1 MIKIL
6 GRSDSINVRKV
17 LWLCDELKIRYDCED
32 WGVVSNLLKRAPE
45 FVKLNPNA
53 TIPVIM
59 DGDFVLWQS
68 NSILRYLANAYV
80 GQNLYPTDAKPRA
93 IIDQWIDWQGIEL
106 NNSWTYAL
114 MNLFRHSPEHQDP
127 KLVEKSIQAWS
138 KMMLIVEQQ
147 LEKTGAYIT
156 GEHFSLAD
164 IVIGLLVQPLVF
176 NPV

>member
-68 NSILRYLANAYV
+68 NSILRYLANAYA
-80 GQNLYPTDAKPRA
+80 GQNLYHRCQT
-93 IIDQWIDWQGIEL
+93 
-106 NNSWTYAL
+106 TC
-114 MNLFRHSPEHQDP
+114 HH
-127 KLVEKSIQAWS
+127 
-138 KMMLIVEQQ
+138 
-147 LEKTGAYIT
+147 
-156 GEHFSLAD
+156 
-164 IVIGLLVQPLVF
+164 
-176 NPV
+176 